1 MKVTPERATFAA
13 AAAVLLGLAGA
24 IGFLWV
30 EARDPVSLIVE
41 QVGEVRV
48 VERQSYLTAEVQNT
62 GDDTAQA
69 VQVIAE
75 LIVDGEV
82 VADGEQAID
91 YLSGGEIE
99 QIVFIFDR
107 PAPEADTELRV
118 ASYKVP

>member
-13 AAAVLLGLAGA
+13 AAAILLGLAGA

-30 EARDPVSLIVE
+30 EARDPASLIVE

-107 PAPEADTELRV
+107 PAPGADTELRV